1 MLPLNPPTAI
11 NCMCFNHNSNLL
23 VTGGVDGM
31 IRLFGTSIMYRDVCL
46 FSVCVYLLL
55 LYRIF
60 VY

>member
-31 IRLFGTSIMYRDVCL
+31 IRLFGKY
-46 FSVCVYLLL
+46 VY
-55 LYRIF
+55 
-60 VY
+60 